1 SWLIVFQPLHAGYWL
16 LTTDFCFPMPSK
28 AVQLVQLLRSTKRE
42 KRLGTVILFVTSRC
56 NAFCKTCFYHAELN
70 RPGDMTFEQLEKISR
85 TMPPIT
91 DLWLSGGEPTLRR
104 DVPQVIDTFIRNN
117 GVERVIIPT
126 NALVKSRVY
135 EIVDHALS
143 AHPSLDL
150 YLNIALDGYGKT
162 HDEIR
167 GVPGNWEKTLDC
179 IQSLYPLKEKFT
191 DRFRL
196 NVNTVVCA
204 ENYTEIEKL
213 SEFLW
218 HNFKLDGQ
226 YFNIIRG
233 ETKVGDE
240 IKQVPPEVLPAMYAR
255 VSALTKRYGDRM
267 FAEDEASRRFVKTV
281 AYVGTITTHYRT
293 QHANF
298 EQPTA
303 WPFPCTAGETTAV
316 IDYNGDV
323 RACELREKFATLADF
338 DYDFGAL
345 WSAQER
351 ETELDAINGGRACWC
366 THVCFIHDSLRHSRR
381 ALLYE
386 APKNYLTRNKW

>member
-1 SWLIVFQPLHAGYWL
+1 
-16 LTTDFCFPMPSK
+16 M
-28 AVQLVQLLRSTKRE
+28 QLLRSTGRE

-70 RPGDMTFEQLEKISR
+70 QPGDLTFEQLEKISN
-85 TMPPIT
+85 TMPRIT
-91 DLWLSGGEPTLRR
+91 DLWLSGGEPMLRR
-104 DVPQVIDTFIRNN
+104 DLTGVIDTFVLNN
-117 GVERVIIPT
+117 GVSRIIIPT
-126 NALVKSRVY
+126 NGLVKARTSEV
-135 EIVDHALS
+135 VNHALGQ
-143 AHPSLDL
+143 HPAIDL

-162 HDEIR
+162 HDSIR

-179 IQSLYPLKEKFT
+179 IESLYPLKEKYK

-204 ENYTEIEKL
+204 ENFTEIEKL

-218 HNFKLDGQ
+218 QNFKLDGQ
-226 YFNIIRG
+226 YFNIVRG

-240 IKQVPPEVLPAMYAR
+240 IKHVPHEVLPQMYAR

-267 FAEDEASRRFVKTV
+267 FAGDEASKRFVKNL
-281 AYVGTITTHYRT
+281 AYVGAITTHYRT

-298 EQPTA
+298 QMPTA

-323 RACELREKFATLADF
+323 RACELREKFATLKDY
-338 DYDFGAL
+338 DYDFDKL
-345 WSAQER
+345 WAARERQQELN
-351 ETELDAINGGRACWC
+351 EIDGGKACWC
-366 THVCFIHDSLRHSRR
+366 THVCFIHDSMRHSRR

-386 APKNYLTRNKW
+386 LPKNYATRNVW